1 MKVRKTRESRECR
14 SKYRNRR
21 ETKVIFRRATKE
33 PSSYVFHPAYC
44 VRFNPNRFKD
54 IKQQKTFEVFL
65 FDEPMMALWHGGV
78 CVLLAMVLL
87 FVNNMAAPGTGV
99 CTDLGTNLRCHQLC
113 NMEVANTTA
122 SAIIVTGGVLDLR
135 CPISSQVKVGA
146 FYY

>member
-1 MKVRKTRESRECR
+1 MQKLTSRQTRNKSDFQRTAKGTFKLRISSSLLLKPQFNQFKWQQTAKDFR
-14 SKYRNRR
+14 SVLVN
-21 ETKVIFRRATKE
+21 
-33 PSSYVFHPAYC
+33 
-44 VRFNPNRFKD
+44 
-54 IKQQKTFEVFL
+54 
-65 FDEPMMALWHGGV
+65 EPMMALWHGGV

-87 FVNNMAAPGTGV
+87 FDDGLAAPGTGV